1 MLSQFVLLPLY
12 IYPTATTW
20 QNLYNAASTNPNL
33 PFYVV
38 INPAN
43 GPGAQSSHPDS
54 NWISGISQLNTYPNV
69 RTLGYVHTTSATRN
83 INDTITDI
91 YTYANWSTYSGAN
104 IGMDGI
110 FFDEAPSA
118 FNTQT
123 STYMSTVASQART
136 ALGAGRDYVVFNAG
150 AHSPIILDSA
160 FYAMA
165 DTIIVFE
172 DYASAYNVDAVK
184 KITPALRSQSAF
196 ILHDFSG
203 SSSEQTTVTSKIVG
217 NGVTGVYITDSSSYA
232 AWGSMWS
239 AFTTAMSNAKL
250 NSMSTAGST
259 VSGTTNTVT
268 GGTKKMFKA

>member
-12 IYPTATTW
+12 IYPSATSW
-20 QNLYNAASTNPNL
+20 QNIYNAASTNPNL

-43 GPGAQSSHPDS
+43 GPGALSSHPDS
-54 NWISGISQLNTYPNV
+54 NWISGISQLNTYSNV
-69 RTLGYVHTTSATRN
+69 RTLGYVHTTDATRN

-91 YTYANWSTYSGAN
+91 YTYGNWSTYHGAD
-104 IGMDGI
+104 IHMDGI
-110 FFDEAPSA
+110 FFDESPST

-123 STYMSTVASQART
+123 GTYMSTVASQART
-136 ALGAGRDYVVFNAG
+136 VLGAGRDYVVFNAG
-150 AHSPIILDSA
+150 AHSPIILDAA

-172 DYASAYNVDAVK
+172 DYASAYNVASVK
-184 KITPALRSQSAF
+184 KISPSLRSQSAF

-203 SSSEQTTVTSKIVG
+203 STSDQTSVTNGIVG
-217 NGVTGVYITDSSSYA
+217 NGVAGVFISDSSSYA

-239 AFTTAMSNAKL
+239 SFCTAMSKAVL
-250 NSMSTAGST
+250 NSASTVGSTA
-259 VSGTTNTVT
+259 SGTTNTVT
-268 GGTKKMFKA
+268 GGLSKRFKA